1 MNRKI
6 IVTEISDFATL
17 IEPKSTVVKETISK
31 KRITGISIF
40 LQILFMLMLLVQVP
54 AFAQRTGSI
63 SGKVIDNQNNIVEF
77 VNVFLTSVND
87 TTTIINGTIT
97 NNKGSFALA
106 NIPLGNY
113 IIHFQF
119 IGFVNQQQ
127 IVLLSEAN
135 KNIDLGKM
143 ILKQDDIALNS
154 VEITVFR
161 NLIQKT
167 DEGIVVNASGNLT
180 QIGGTA
186 ADLMKN
192 MPGVQVDMEG
202 KITMRGKAPLIMING
217 RVSGIGGV
225 DRVTKLE
232 QIPASSIER
241 IEIITN
247 PSSKYNA
254 DAESGIINIVLKSNT
269 NLGTN
274 GAVALGGGFGARY
287 RINGSFLINHNTPK
301 WNLGLAYDNWFTTR
315 TRMVNRQ
322 RIQYDSDDNR
332 FLSQP
337 REDERTIQTQT
348 ARFNVGYT
356 PNKKNSFKLEGIWLF
371 EGEDNHETI
380 VSTSETLLHDFTS
393 RNSRYSNE
401 IMRSHTGE
409 LLFNYTRN
417 FNHNRVLTFDASSA
431 IEYNRE
437 NTDISTQ
444 NLTEENTAT
453 GDPSLQKTHFYE
465 DANLTNF
472 EVNYKHPI
480 KEKGII
486 ETGYKTTLRF
496 VNDDYLRSNQENDS
510 FITDLSHTDIFK
522 FNEQIHAFYLQYT
535 GWTSTQEE
543 PTWKYQFGIRPE
555 QVWNT
560 GNNVQSS
567 YNFSNNYFQLYPSA
581 SIMYF
586 TPKRN
591 SYKLAYSK
599 RINRPSIGY
608 YSPFIDIT
616 DSLNVWS
623 GNPDIEPEISHAFE
637 LTHNHAL
644 KKASLSTSLFYRLT
658 SNSIFP
664 YTTIDSSGVSI
675 TRPENFGNSSTYGAE
690 AIFTYNPLNFWT
702 INLDASLYEQRI
714 EENAQ
719 LQNVLKNQL
728 SGYAKFINNF
738 DVWKNGRLQI
748 TANYTSPIAIPQGLK
763 EEVYFIDLGFQ
774 QKIFKGQGRLA
785 LTITDI
791 FDTQATKTIVSDI
804 NFNYSHY
811 RKVDTR
817 AVMLIF
823 AYTFRSEFKEKLLEN
838 KFKNE

>member
-1 MNRKI
+1 MRYYFVSI
-6 IVTEISDFATL
+6 LLLLIHIFAY
-17 IEPKSTVVKETISK
+17 
-31 KRITGISIF
+31 G
-40 LQILFMLMLLVQVP
+40 QN
-54 AFAQRTGSI
+54 TGSI
-63 SGKVIDNQNNIVEF
+63 TGKAIDNEKNSIEF

-87 TTTIINGTIT
+87 TTTIVNGTVT
-97 NNKGSFALA
+97 DNKGGFVLK
-106 NIPLGNY
+106 NVPPGNY
-113 IIHFQF
+113 FIQFRF
-119 IGFVNQQQ
+119 IGFVNHQQT
-127 IVLLSEAN
+127 VLLNDAN
-135 KNIDLGKM
+135 KNIELGTIIM
-143 ILKQDDIALNS
+143 KQDAIALNS
-154 VEITVFR
+154 VEITAFR

-167 DEGIVVNASGNLT
+167 DEGIVVNASENLT

-202 KITMRGKAPLIMING
+202 NLTMRGKNPLIMING
-217 RVSGIGGV
+217 RISGIGGV
-225 DRVTKLE
+225 DRVTNLE
-232 QIPASSIER
+232 QIPASTIER

-247 PSSKYNA
+247 PSAKYDA

-274 GAVALGGGFGARY
+274 GAAALGGGLGARY
-287 RINGSFLINHNTPK
+287 RLNGSFLINHNTQK
-301 WNLGLAYDNWFTTR
+301 WDLGLAYDNWFTTR
-315 TRMVNRQ
+315 TRTVNKQ
-322 RIQYDSDDNR
+322 RVQYDSDDNH

-356 PNKKNSFKLEGIWLF
+356 PNSKNSFKLEGIWLF
-371 EGEDNHETI
+371 EGQDNYETI
-380 VSTSETLLHDFTS
+380 VSTTETSLHDFTS
-393 RNSRYSNE
+393 RNSRFSNE
-401 IMRSHTGE
+401 IRRFHTGE

-417 FNHNRVLTFDASSA
+417 FNQNRVLTIDASSA

-444 NLTEENTAT
+444 NLTEQNT
-453 GDPSLQKTHFYE
+453 GIGNPFLQKTHFYE

-472 EVNYKHPI
+472 TVNYVHPV
-480 KEKGII
+480 KEIGII
-486 ETGYKTTLRF
+486 ETGYKTALRF
-496 VNDDYLRSNQENDS
+496 INDDYLRSNQQNGN
-510 FITDLSHTDIFK
+510 FTTDLSHTDIFK
-522 FNEQIHAFYLQYT
+522 FNEQIHAIYLQYT
-535 GWTSTQEE
+535 GWTGTQQE
-543 PTWKYQFGIRPE
+543 PVWKYQFGIRPE

-560 GNNVQSS
+560 GDNVQSS

-581 SIMYF
+581 SLIYY

-591 SYKLAYSK
+591 SFKLAYSK
-599 RINRPSIGY
+599 RINRPSIGD

-623 GNPDIEPEISHAFE
+623 GNPDIQPEISHAVG
-637 LTHNHAL
+637 LTYNHAF

-664 YTTIDSSGVSI
+664 YTTIDNGGVST

-690 AIFTYNPLNFWT
+690 AIFTYKPFNFWT

-714 EENAQ
+714 EQNA
-719 LQNVLKNQL
+719 LFQNTLKNQL
-728 SGYAKFINNF
+728 TGYAKFINNF

-748 TANYTSPIAIPQGLK
+748 TANYTSPIVIPQGIK
-763 EEVYFIDLGFQ
+763 NEVYFIDLGFQ
-774 QKIFKGQGRLA
+774 QKILKGQGRLA
-785 LTITDI
+785 LTVTDI
-791 FDTQATKTIVSDI
+791 FDTQASVTNVSGS
-804 NFNYSHY
+804 NFEYTHY

-823 AYTFRSEFKEKLLEN
+823 AYTFKSEFKEKLLEN

>member
-1 MNRKI
+1 MRYYF
-6 IVTEISDFATL
+6 VL
-17 IEPKSTVVKETISK
+17 I
-31 KRITGISIF
+31 
-40 LQILFMLMLLVQVP
+40 LLLLIQVC
-54 AFAQRTGSI
+54 AFGQNTGSI
-63 SGKVIDNQNNIVEF
+63 SGKAIDNEKNSIEF

-87 TTTIINGTIT
+87 TTTIVNGTVT
-97 NNKGSFALA
+97 DNKGGFVLK
-106 NIPLGNY
+106 NVPPGNY
-113 IIHFQF
+113 FIQFRF
-119 IGFVNQQQ
+119 IGFVNHQQP
-127 IVLLSEAN
+127 VLLNDAN
-135 KNIDLGKM
+135 KNIELGAIIM
-143 ILKQDDIALNS
+143 KQDAIALNS
-154 VEITVFR
+154 VEIKAFR

-167 DEGIVVNASGNLT
+167 DEGIVVNASENLT

-202 KITMRGKAPLIMING
+202 NLTMRGKTPLIMING

-225 DRVTKLE
+225 DRITNLE
-232 QIPASSIER
+232 QIPASAIER

-247 PSSKYNA
+247 PSAKYDA
-254 DAESGIINIVLKSNT
+254 DAESGIINIVLKNNT

-287 RINGSFLINHNTPK
+287 RLNGSFLISHNTKK
-301 WNLGLAYDNWFTTR
+301 WDLGLAYDNWFTTR
-315 TRMVNRQ
+315 TRTVDKQ
-322 RIQYDSDDNR
+322 RVQYDSDDNH

-356 PNKKNSFKLEGIWLF
+356 PNSKNSFKLEGIWLF
-371 EGEDNHETI
+371 EGQDNHETI
-380 VSTSETLLHDFTS
+380 VSTSETSLHDFTS
-393 RNSRYSNE
+393 RNSRFSNE
-401 IMRSHTGE
+401 IRRFHTGE

-417 FNHNRVLTFDASSA
+417 FNQNRVLTIGASSA

-444 NLTEENTAT
+444 NLTEQNS
-453 GDPSLQKTHFYE
+453 GIGSPFLQKTHFYE

-472 EVNYKHPI
+472 TANYVHPV
-480 KEKGII
+480 KETGLI
-486 ETGYKTTLRF
+486 ETGYKSTLRF
-496 VNDDYLRSNQENDS
+496 INDDYLRSNQQNS
-510 FITDLSHTDIFK
+510 NFITDQSHSDIFK
-522 FNEQIHAFYLQYT
+522 FNEQIHALYLQYT
-535 GWTSTQEE
+535 GWTGTQQE
-543 PTWKYQFGIRPE
+543 PVWKYQFGIRPE

-560 GNNVQSS
+560 GDNVQSS

-581 SIMYF
+581 SLIYY

-591 SYKLAYSK
+591 SFKLAYSK
-599 RINRPSIGY
+599 RINRPSIGD

-623 GNPDIEPEISHAFE
+623 GNPDILPEISHAVG
-637 LTHNHAL
+637 LTYNHAL

-664 YTTIDSSGVSI
+664 YTTIDNGGVST

-690 AIFTYNPLNFWT
+690 AIFTYKPFNFWT

-714 EENAQ
+714 EQNA
-719 LQNVLKNQL
+719 LFQNTLKNQL
-728 SGYAKFINNF
+728 TGYAKFINNF

-748 TANYTSPIAIPQGLK
+748 TANYTSPIVIPQGIK
-763 EEVYFIDLGFQ
+763 NEVYFIDLGFQ
-774 QKIFKGQGRLA
+774 QKILKGQGRLA
-785 LTITDI
+785 LTVTDI
-791 FDTQATKTIVSDI
+791 FDTQASVTNVSGS
-804 NFNYSHY
+804 NFEYTHY
-811 RKVDTR
+811 RKEDTR

-838 KFKNE
+838 KFKND